1 MGVVALPSPGCSWP
15 GELRVCKTTTSQ
27 SLTPPERER
36 KSRNL
41 AAAGKLAESIMPL
54 PGPSQS
60 PWRGQQVPMSFESD
74 CSRAR
79 VNKQRSQRCVLTG
92 RQRSKHPSCLSS
104 RLCQG
109 GASESWN
116 RPVQAWDPS
125 CHAADAVPS
134 CISTESGQAERADA
148 PGGETGSG
156 LTEQKKTSYTEEYK
170 WRRNMYFSPSPQ
182 LHFLPVFFQI
192 FICSQSIHTYMYLYN

>member
-60 PWRGQQVPMSFESD
+60 PWRGQQVPMSFEPD

-79 VNKQRSQRCVLTG
+79 VNKQRSQRCVLAG

-125 CHAADAVPS
+125 CHAADAVPLLHLH
-134 CISTESGQAERADA
+134 GVWAGRA
-148 PGGETGSG
+148 GRRT
-156 LTEQKKTSYTEEYK
+156 
-170 WRRNMYFSPSPQ
+170 WRRNGERPDGTKEDELYRGIQMEKKHVFSPFSSAP
-182 LHFLPVFFQI
+182 FSSSVFPDFYML
-192 FICSQSIHTYMYLYN
+192 SKHTHIHVPI